1 MVFRS
6 SFLVLPV
13 DTLSGSSLDPSSPF
27 LFAGDSQSSNPAD
40 ITPRSPTND
49 EPQTNKPMTFAAT
62 STPHR
67 ISLPKLKLPPKTNEN
82 EQASC
87 LLESSPKTPIQNA
100 RTSILPFSPLLCTQ
114 EDAGYESGP
123 EDEGSHRSPLPKHY
137 SQARRNITLPI
148 RTQVLTAPV
157 IPTVDEYPS
166 TPSGIDPP
174 RVIHRQNRPSEI
186 DLAVVPPYGIKTGKA
201 AIGLGLGLPTNHS
214 TQISRASTAPVLMSP
229 PISHVPTEKLLP
241 CRPFPRLS
249 PRMSEIQ
256 NPRLQPTFV
265 PGSPSPIDM
274 LPSRCSYF
282 QSPNCSGPLQ
292 GSHLPLLSPRDAI
305 LGTLGLQPTIIS
317 SMPSPTELYSYF
329 GYDTAYPRTP
339 FASPEVQGDASYSI
353 G

>member
-1 MVFRS
+1 M
-6 SFLVLPV
+6 SFAV
-13 DTLSGSSLDPSSPF
+13 
-27 LFAGDSQSSNPAD
+27 
-40 ITPRSPTND
+40 
-49 EPQTNKPMTFAAT
+49 T
-62 STPHR
+62 STPR
-67 ISLPKLKLPPKTNEN
+67 LISLPKLKLPPKTNEN

-100 RTSILPFSPLLCTQ
+100 KTSIFPFSPLLCTQ

-148 RTQVLTAPV
+148 RTRVLTIPA

-166 TPSGIDPP
+166 SSSGVDLAP
-174 RVIHRQNRPSEI
+174 RAIHRQNRPSAI
-186 DLAVVPPYGIKTGKA
+186 DLTVVHPYGIKTGKA

-214 TQISRASTAPVLMSP
+214 TQTSRASTAPVPMSP
-229 PISHVPTEKLLP
+229 PISHVATEKLLP

-249 PRMSEIQ
+249 PRLSEIQ

-282 QSPNCSGPLQ
+282 QSPNCSSPLQ
-292 GSHLPLLSPRDAI
+292 GSYLPLLSPRDAI
-305 LGTLGLQPTIIS
+305 LGTPGLQPTIIS
-317 SMPSPTELYSYF
+317 NIPSPTELYSYF
-329 GYDTAYPRTP
+329 GYDAAYPRTP
-339 FASPEVQGDASYSI
+339 FASPEVRGNASFSI